1 MRNGKEMREISG
13 GGSIVIMC
21 MPLYSQHLIS
31 LYHSSH
37 WSSYSLILPLNER
50 IRLHYHMQSFFL
62 IRVALSILW
71 HDRRPSE
78 WEKKRGVD
86 TRKWEWI
93 RGFKWFIVQRHHH
106 AELPLYFNQG
116 MTTFFKMILQIF
128 LKFIKLFKKKSKF
141 SSLAK
146 KCIQLFEI
154 FRWNFFI
161 HRKLKSVLISLSLS
175 LLP

>member
-106 AELPLYFNQG
+106 AEFPLYFNQR
-116 MTTFFKMILQIF
+116 MTTFFKMILQNIF
-128 LKFIKLFKKKSKF
+128 KIFKIILKKIKVFIPCQKMHSAFWNLSLKFFY
-141 SSLAK
+141 SLKAK
-146 KCIQLFEI
+146 
-154 FRWNFFI
+154 
-161 HRKLKSVLISLSLS
+161 ISLNFPLS